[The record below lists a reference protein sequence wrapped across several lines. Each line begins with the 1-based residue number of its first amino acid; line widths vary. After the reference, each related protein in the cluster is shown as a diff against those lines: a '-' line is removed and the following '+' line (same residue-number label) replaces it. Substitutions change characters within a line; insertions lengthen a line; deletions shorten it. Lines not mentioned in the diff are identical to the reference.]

1 MMTAMSFRAR
11 RYLLIVL
18 LLLGQAGMWLHGL
31 SHHIEP
37 ATATMSSDIE
47 VVSGHTPNDPE
58 EGADACLIC
67 LAAAAFGLALLSVG
81 LAFAVPVLG
90 FARPVSFFRRLVV
103 RRDWSRSARGPPKF
117 S

>member
-1 MMTAMSFRAR
+1 MSLRLR
-11 RYLLIVL
+11 RFLLIAL
-18 LLLGQAGMWLHGL
+18 LLLGQAGVWLHGL
-31 SHHIEP
+31 THHLEP
-37 ATATMSSDIE
+37 AAAAMSFDIE
-47 VVSGHTPNDPE
+47 AESGHTPNDPE

-67 LAAAAFGLALLSVG
+67 LAAAAFGLALLSAW

-90 FARPVSFFRRLVV
+90 FAQPVSFLRRLVF